1 MGGPAH
7 ATASP
12 LRHRPGITSCLCLL
26 PGPGWRAWACSECG
40 GCECACPASRV
51 CALFNGGHK
60 HTVQQGVCAI
70 HPHGHT
76 CSPPNLEHAFQALP
90 PTPHH
95 PPLLPTDLVRLQ
107 ETAAI
112 IVEPIVGE
120 GGFLTPPPGFLD
132 ALRRICDEHKM
143 LLIFDEVGRGG
154 VWVVESGLYA
164 ARWAC

>member
-1 MGGPAH
+1 M
-7 ATASP
+7 
-12 LRHRPGITSCLCLL
+12 
-26 PGPGWRAWACSECG
+26 
-40 GCECACPASRV
+40 
-51 CALFNGGHK
+51 
-60 HTVQQGVCAI
+60 
-70 HPHGHT
+70 
-76 CSPPNLEHAFQALP
+76 P